1 MIKFGGTTLKRTM
14 KHLALPP
21 MAMRRL
27 PFYLAMEEWAA
38 LTLPPDDYFF
48 AWRVAPTVICGRHQD
63 IEREVDLAY
72 CSREGIDVVRRKSG
86 GGAVYA
92 DMDNFMFS
100 YITPGDEMSSVFS
113 RYTSMIASMLASLGI
128 EAKPTGRN
136 DIFIGTSKVAGNAFY
151 HLPGRCI
158 AHGTMLYDFD
168 PGRLMR
174 AITPSRAK
182 LESKS
187 VTSAPARL
195 TTLKASGIKIGIEDF
210 GRYAVHYLCG
220 DDCILVTD
228 EDIKQI
234 EQIEKSYYDPAFISG
249 RVNRLS
255 SKSVD
260 ITRKNRIEGVGEFE
274 VAINLAQDNTISGLG
289 IWGDFFVGGDINSE
303 IIEPLTGVAYER
315 EILKQKID
323 AINTQSVINGLTP
336 SILLNLLI

>member
-136 DIFIGTSKVAGNAFY
+136 DIFIGTSKVAGNAF
-151 HLPGRCI
+151 
-158 AHGTMLYDFD
+158 
-168 PGRLMR
+168 
-174 AITPSRAK
+174 ITCRGGVSP
-182 LESKS
+182 
-187 VTSAPARL
+187 TAPC
-195 TTLKASGIKIGIEDF
+195 SM
-210 GRYAVHYLCG
+210 
-220 DDCILVTD
+220 
-228 EDIKQI
+228 
-234 EQIEKSYYDPAFISG
+234 ISTP
-249 RVNRLS
+249 
-255 SKSVD
+255 VD
-260 ITRKNRIEGVGEFE
+260 
-274 VAINLAQDNTISGLG
+274 
-289 IWGDFFVGGDINSE
+289 
-303 IIEPLTGVAYER
+303 
-315 EILKQKID
+315 
-323 AINTQSVINGLTP
+323 
-336 SILLNLLI
+336 